1 MAQPSKGSRNVWW
14 TLAQIVAIG
23 VALLYAWRALSTQW
37 SGVQA
42 VARQVHVQWRW
53 MLLSGCVV
61 VIVHASLVQSWRM
74 LVTGW
79 GSTLGFGAAVR
90 IWTISNLGKYL
101 PFKVGSIAAM
111 GILTQREGASGISA
125 IGAAILGALLNLGAG
140 FGVVALGGASVLRT
154 LGVTER
160 ITAIIGSVI
169 FVLGVAM
176 LPWILPPLLTRI
188 ARWRGLPPLQQHLRA
203 QTIWIVTTIN
213 VLAWI
218 GYGIAFMALSR
229 ALTPQIAGTPMQFI
243 AVYTVSY
250 IIGYLYIFAP
260 GGVVVRETV
269 MTGLLVSFGLA
280 LQPDAIFLALA
291 SRVWLTVIEVL
302 PGLISLLIAPA
313 IARVPVRRVD

>member
-1 MAQPSKGSRNVWW
+1 MARTSKRSRNVWW
-14 TLAQIVAIG
+14 TVVQILAIS
-23 VALLYAWRALSTQW
+23 VALVYAWRALSTQW

-42 VARQVHVQWRW
+42 VARHVHVQWSW
-53 MLLSGCVV
+53 MLLSGSLVLL
-61 VIVHASLVQSWRM
+61 VHASLVQSWRM

-111 GILTQREGASGISA
+111 GVLTQREGASGISA
-125 IGAAILGALLNLGAG
+125 IGAALLGALLNLGAG

-154 LGVTER
+154 LGSTER
-160 ITAIIGSVI
+160 VTAMVGSIV
-169 FVLGVAM
+169 FVLGVAA
-176 LPWILPPLLTRI
+176 LPWILPPLLTRV
-188 ARWRGLPPLQQHLRA
+188 AQWRGLPPLEQHLRA
-203 QTIWIVTTIN
+203 QTIWVVTAVN
-213 VLAWI
+213 VFAWI
-218 GYGIAFMALSR
+218 GYGLAFMAFSR
-229 ALTPQIAGTPMQFI
+229 AVTPQIAGAPAQFI
-243 AVYTVSY
+243 ALYTVSY

-260 GGVVVRETV
+260 GGIVVRETV

-313 IARVPVRRVD
+313 IARAPVRRVD